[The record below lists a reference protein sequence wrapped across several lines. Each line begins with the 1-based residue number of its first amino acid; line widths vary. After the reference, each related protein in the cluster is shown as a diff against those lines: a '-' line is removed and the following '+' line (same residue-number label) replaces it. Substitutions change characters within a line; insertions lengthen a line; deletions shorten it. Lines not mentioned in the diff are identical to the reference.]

1 MAWATPWA
9 MPWAMP
15 WAIPDSLT
23 ARTDPLKRCQRSRK
37 SSSRKPKCP
46 TMPPRVSN
54 ATVEISTDQ
63 QNQKLDPKVTKK
75 KTSSL
80 DPWRTANNST
90 SDIQS
95 ILSIYVY
102 QYPSPCASANPRRT
116 ATRLH
121 TTRWRNINLC
131 TWHLR
136 IDGPATVSH
145 TVSAEAEISWG
156 IALHGKIRHEFCLHS
171 GHVRICMVN
180 LEFWW
185 QGLAKD

>member
-1 MAWATPWA
+1 
-9 MPWAMP
+9 
-15 WAIPDSLT
+15 
-23 ARTDPLKRCQRSRK
+23 
-37 SSSRKPKCP
+37 
-46 TMPPRVSN
+46 MPPRVSN

-121 TTRWRNINLC
+121 TTR
-131 TWHLR
+131 
-136 IDGPATVSH
+136 
-145 TVSAEAEISWG
+145 
-156 IALHGKIRHEFCLHS
+156 
-171 GHVRICMVN
+171 
-180 LEFWW
+180 
-185 QGLAKD
+185 